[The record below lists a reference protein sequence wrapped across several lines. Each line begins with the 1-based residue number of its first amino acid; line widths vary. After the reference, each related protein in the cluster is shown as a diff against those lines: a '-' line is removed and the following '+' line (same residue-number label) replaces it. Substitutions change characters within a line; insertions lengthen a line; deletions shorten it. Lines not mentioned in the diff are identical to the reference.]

1 MDAGDSWRWGLL
13 ALCLILSAFFSASE
27 TAFSALP
34 KARLLHLQRT
44 GKPGAGRVS
53 KLIQRP
59 ERFLATVLL
68 TNNLVNTAAAAL
80 ATVLVVDIIG
90 DPSMSVLVSTVG
102 VTLILLIFCESLPKT
117 IAWHRSETVAFAM
130 SRPLFLVG
138 LILSPAVSIIQGI
151 TTLVR
156 RILGISSSTHHV
168 GEEEIRTL
176 IAAGAQ
182 TGTVEADEAELLE
195 KVFRF
200 GDRQM
205 REVMTPRPEIV
216 WLEKGATLSE
226 FLEIYQE
233 SSHTRF
239 PVYEGSKENVVGILS
254 VKDVLSGLS
263 SGQIT
268 PESDVTT
275 LLREAYIVPET
286 KSVSDT
292 FAEMRQGRHT
302 VALTFDEFGGI
313 AGLATTK
320 QLLAVIVGQVGDEGP
335 EPGETVTPLGDD
347 SYRVDAGVGISEIN
361 EELTLDLPEGD
372 YQTLAGFMLHQL
384 GRIPEIGDVVEYRDL
399 RITVKAMD
407 GVRIDEVELMRVPV
421 GAAPHSERRSGAER
435 SGDDR

>member
-44 GKPGAGRVS
+44 GRTGAGRVS
-53 KLIQRP
+53 ALIQRP

-68 TNNLVNTAAAAL
+68 SNNLVNTAAAAL
-80 ATVLVVDIIG
+80 ATVIVVDLIG
-90 DPSMSVLVSTVG
+90 NPSISVVVSTLG
-102 VTLILLIFCESLPKT
+102 VTLVLLIFCETLPKT
-117 IAWHRSETVAFAM
+117 IAWHRSEMVAFAV
-130 SRPLFLVG
+130 SRPLYVVG
-138 LILSPAVSIIQGI
+138 LALAPAVTVLQGI
-151 TTLVR
+151 TMVVKR
-156 RILGISSSTHHV
+156 AIGITDSSQHV

-200 GDRQM
+200 GDRQVL
-205 REVMTPRPEIV
+205 EVMTPRTEIV
-216 WLEKGATLSE
+216 WLQKGATLSE
-226 FLEIYQE
+226 FLEIYQT

-239 PVYEGSKENVVGILS
+239 PVFEGSKENVVGILS

-263 SGQIT
+263 AGQIS

-292 FAEMRQGRHT
+292 FAEMRQARHT

-320 QLLAVIVGQVGDEGP
+320 QLLEVIVGQVGDEGP
-335 EPGETVTPLGDD
+335 VPEETVTHLGGD
-347 SYRVDAGVGISEIN
+347 SYLVDAAVGISEIN
-361 EELTLDLPEGD
+361 EELGLDIPEGD
-372 YQTLAGFMLHQL
+372 YQTLAGFILAQL
-384 GRIPEIGDVVEYRDL
+384 GRIPENDDVVEYRDL
-399 RITVKAMD
+399 SITVKAMD
-407 GVRIDEVELMRVPV
+407 GVRIDEVELMRVPASTV
-421 GAAPHSERRSGAER
+421 AE
-435 SGDDR
+435 DAQ

>member
-44 GKPGAGRVS
+44 GRTGAGRVS
-53 KLIQRP
+53 GLIQRP

-68 TNNLVNTAAAAL
+68 SNNLVNTAAAAL
-80 ATVLVVDIIG
+80 FTVIVVDLIG
-90 DPSMSVLVSTVG
+90 NPSISVVVSTLG
-102 VTLILLIFCESLPKT
+102 VTLVLLIFCETLPKT
-117 IAWHRSETVAFAM
+117 IAWHRSEMVAFAV
-130 SRPLFLVG
+130 SRPLYVVG
-138 LILSPAVSIIQGI
+138 LALAPAVTVLQGI
-151 TTLVR
+151 TMVVKR
-156 RILGISSSTHHV
+156 AIGITDSSQHV
-168 GEEEIRTL
+168 GEDEIRTL

-205 REVMTPRPEIV
+205 LEVMTPRTEIV
-216 WLEKGATLSE
+216 WLQKGATLSE
-226 FLEIYQE
+226 FLEIYQT

-239 PVYEGSKENVVGILS
+239 PVFEGSKENVVGILS

-263 SGQIT
+263 AGQIS

-292 FAEMRQGRHT
+292 FAEMRQARHT

-320 QLLAVIVGQVGDEGP
+320 QLLEVIVGQVGDEGP
-335 EPGETVTPLGDD
+335 VPEETVTHLGGD
-347 SYRVDAGVGISEIN
+347 SYLVDAAVGISEIN
-361 EELTLDLPEGD
+361 EELGLDIPEGD
-372 YQTLAGFMLHQL
+372 YQTLAGFILAQL
-384 GRIPEIGDVVEYRDL
+384 GRIPENGDVVEYRDL
-399 RITVKAMD
+399 SITVKAMD
-407 GVRIDEVELMRVPV
+407 GVRIDEVELMRVPASTV
-421 GAAPHSERRSGAER
+421 AE
-435 SGDDR
+435 DAQ

>member
-34 KARLLHLQRT
+34 KARLLHLTKT
-44 GKPGAGRVS
+44 GRSGASRVS
-53 KLIQRP
+53 TLIQRP

-68 TNNLVNTAAAAL
+68 SNNLVNTAAAAL
-80 ATVLVVDIIG
+80 ATVLIVDIIG
-90 DPSMSVLVSTVG
+90 DPSMSVLVSTLG

-117 IAWHRSETVAFAM
+117 IAWHRSEMVAFAV
-130 SRPLFLVG
+130 SRPLYLVG
-138 LILSPAVSIIQGI
+138 ILLAPAVSLIQGF
-151 TTLVR
+151 TTAVSR
-156 RILGISSSTHHV
+156 ALGISSSTHHV

-182 TGTVEADEAELLE
+182 TGTVEAEEAELLE

-200 GDRQM
+200 GDRRM

-226 FLEIYQE
+226 FLKIYRE

-239 PVYEGSKENVVGILS
+239 PVYEGSKENVIGILS
-254 VKDVLSGLS
+254 VKDVLSRLS
-263 SGQIT
+263 SAEIK

-275 LLREAYIVPET
+275 LLRDAYIVPET

-320 QLLAVIVGQVGDEGP
+320 QLLEVIVGQVGDEGP
-335 EPGETVTPLGDD
+335 EPEEVVTHLGGN
-347 SYRVDAGVGISEIN
+347 SYRVDAAVGISEIN
-361 EELTLDLPEGD
+361 DELGLDIPEGD
-372 YQTLAGFMLHQL
+372 YQTLAGFILAQL
-384 GRIPEIGDVVEYRDL
+384 GRIPEISDVVEYRDL
-399 RITVKAMD
+399 RITVRAMD
-407 GVRIDEVELMRVPV
+407 GVRIDEVELMRVPA
-421 GAAPHSERRSGAER
+421 GAAAEGGR
-435 SGDDR
+435 

>member
-13 ALCLILSAFFSASE
+13 VLCLILSAFFSASE

-44 GKPGAGRVS
+44 ERSGASRVS
-53 KLIQRP
+53 ALIQRP

-68 TNNLVNTAAAAL
+68 SNNLVNTAAAAL
-80 ATVLVVDIIG
+80 ATVLIVEIIG
-90 DPSMSVLVSTVG
+90 DPSVSVLVSTIS
-102 VTLILLIFCESLPKT
+102 VTLMLLLFCETLPKT
-117 IAWHRSETVAFAM
+117 IAWHRSEKVAFAV
-130 SRPLFLVG
+130 SRPLYLVG
-138 LILSPAVSIIQGI
+138 FALSPAVSLLQGFTTLSSRALGI
-151 TTLVR
+151 T
-156 RILGISSSTHHV
+156 GSSQQM

-182 TGTVEADEAELLE
+182 TGTMEAEEAELLE

-226 FLEIYQE
+226 FLQIYHE
-233 SSHTRF
+233 NSHTRF
-239 PVYEGSKENVVGILS
+239 PVYEDSKENVVGILS

-275 LLREAYIVPET
+275 LLRDSYIIPET

-292 FAEMRQGRHT
+292 FAEMRQARHT

-320 QLLAVIVGQVGDEGP
+320 QLLEVIVGQVGDEGSEP
-335 EPGETVTPLGDD
+335 EETVTHLGGD
-347 SYRVDAGVGISEIN
+347 SYRVDAAVGISEIN
-361 EELTLDLPEGD
+361 EELTLDIPEGD

-384 GRIPEIGDVVEYRDL
+384 GRIPEIGDLVEYRDL

-407 GVRIDEVELMRVPV
+407 GVRIDEVELMRVSV
-421 GAAPHSERRSGAER
+421 VAASEDGR
-435 SGDDR
+435 

>member
-27 TAFSALP
+27 TAFAALP
-34 KARLLHLQRT
+34 KARLLHLTKT
-44 GKPGAGRVS
+44 GRSGASRVS
-53 KLIQRP
+53 NLIHRP

-68 TNNLVNTAAAAL
+68 SNNLVNTAAAAL
-80 ATVLVVDIIG
+80 ATVLIVEMIG
-90 DPSMSVLVSTVG
+90 NPTMSVLISTIG
-102 VTLILLIFCESLPKT
+102 VTLILLIFCETLPKT
-117 IAWHRSETVAFAM
+117 IAWHRSEMVAFAV
-130 SRPLFLVG
+130 SRPLSVVG
-138 LILSPAVSIIQGI
+138 QLLSPIVAVLQWFTTMVSRWLGI
-151 TTLVR
+151 TAA
-156 RILGISSSTHHV
+156 SQHV

-182 TGTVEADEAELLE
+182 TGTMEAEEAELLE

-216 WLEKGATLSE
+216 WLEKGSTLSQ
-226 FLEIYQE
+226 FLEIYRD

-239 PVYEGSKENVVGILS
+239 PVFEGSKENVVGILS

-263 SGQIT
+263 SGDIT

-320 QLLAVIVGQVGDEGP
+320 QLLEVIVGQVADEGYEP
-335 EPGETVTPLGDD
+335 EDAFTHLGGD
-347 SYRVDAGVGISEIN
+347 SYRVDAAVGISVIN
-361 EELTLDLPEGD
+361 EELEIEIPEGD
-372 YQTLAGFMLHQL
+372 YQTLAGFVLDQL
-384 GRIPEIGDVVEYRDL
+384 GRIPEKGDALEFRDL
-399 RITVKAMD
+399 TITITEMD
-407 GVRIDEVELMRVPV
+407 GPRIDEVELMRVPV
-421 GAAPHSERRSGAER
+421 GTASEDGR
-435 SGDDR
+435 

>member
-44 GKPGAGRVS
+44 GRTGAGRVS
-53 KLIQRP
+53 GLIQRP

-68 TNNLVNTAAAAL
+68 SNNLVNTAAAAL
-80 ATVLVVDIIG
+80 FTVIVVDLIG
-90 DPSMSVLVSTVG
+90 NPSISVLVSTIG
-102 VTLILLIFCESLPKT
+102 VTLVLLIFCETLPKT
-117 IAWHRSETVAFAM
+117 IAWHRSEMVAFAV
-130 SRPLFLVG
+130 SRPLYVVG
-138 LILSPAVSIIQGI
+138 LALAPAVTVLQGI
-151 TTLVR
+151 TTVAKR
-156 RILGISSSTHHV
+156 AIGITDSSQHV

-205 REVMTPRPEIV
+205 REVITPRPEIV

-226 FLEIYQE
+226 FLEIYQI

-239 PVYEGSKENVVGILS
+239 PVFEGSKENVIGILS

-263 SGQIT
+263 AGQISS
-268 PESDVTT
+268 ESDVTT

-292 FAEMRQGRHT
+292 FAEMRQARHT

-320 QLLAVIVGQVGDEGP
+320 QLLEVIVGQVGDEGP
-335 EPGETVTPLGDD
+335 APEETVTHLGGD
-347 SYRVDAGVGISEIN
+347 SYLVDAAVGISEIN
-361 EELTLDLPEGD
+361 EELGLDIPEGD
-372 YQTLAGFMLHQL
+372 YQTLAGFILAQL
-384 GRIPEIGDVVEYRDL
+384 GRIPENDDVVEYRDL
-399 RITVKAMD
+399 SITVKATD
-407 GVRIDEVELMRVPV
+407 GVRIDEVELMRVP
-421 GAAPHSERRSGAER
+421 AATVAE
-435 SGDDR
+435 DVQ

>member
-44 GKPGAGRVS
+44 GRTGAGRVS
-53 KLIQRP
+53 GLIQRP

-68 TNNLVNTAAAAL
+68 SNNLVNTAAAAL
-80 ATVLVVDIIG
+80 FTVIVVDLIG
-90 DPSMSVLVSTVG
+90 NPSISVLVSTIG
-102 VTLILLIFCESLPKT
+102 VTLVLLIFCETLPKT
-117 IAWHRSETVAFAM
+117 IAWHRSEMVAFAV
-130 SRPLFLVG
+130 SRPLYVVG
-138 LILSPAVSIIQGI
+138 LALAPAVTVLQGI
-151 TTLVR
+151 TTVAKR
-156 RILGISSSTHHV
+156 AIGITDSSQHV

-205 REVMTPRPEIV
+205 REVITPRPEIV

-226 FLEIYQE
+226 FLEIYQI

-239 PVYEGSKENVVGILS
+239 PVFEGSKENVIGILS

-263 SGQIT
+263 AGQISS
-268 PESDVTT
+268 ESDVTT

-292 FAEMRQGRHT
+292 FAEMRQARHT

-320 QLLAVIVGQVGDEGP
+320 QLLEVIVGQVGDEGP
-335 EPGETVTPLGDD
+335 VPEETVTHLGGD
-347 SYRVDAGVGISEIN
+347 SYLVDAAVGISEIN
-361 EELTLDLPEGD
+361 EELGLDIPEGD
-372 YQTLAGFMLHQL
+372 YQTLAGFILAQL
-384 GRIPEIGDVVEYRDL
+384 GRIPENDDVVEYRDL
-399 RITVKAMD
+399 SITVKAMD
-407 GVRIDEVELMRVPV
+407 GVRIDEVELMRVPAV
-421 GAAPHSERRSGAER
+421 TVAE
-435 SGDDR
+435 DVQ

>member
-1 MDAGDSWRWGLL
+1 MDAGDSWRWALL

-34 KARLLHLQRT
+34 KARLLHLTRT
-44 GKPGAGRVS
+44 GRTGAGRVS
-53 KLIQRP
+53 SLIQRP

-68 TNNLVNTAAAAL
+68 SNNLVNTAAAAL
-80 ATVLVVDIIG
+80 ATVIIVDIIG
-90 DPSMSVLVSTVG
+90 DPSISVLVSTAG
-102 VTLILLIFCESLPKT
+102 VTLVLLVFCESLPKT
-117 IAWHRSETVAFAM
+117 IAWHRSEKVAFAV
-130 SRPLFLVG
+130 SRPLYFVG
-138 LILSPAVSIIQGI
+138 LFLSPAVSVLQWF
-151 TTLVR
+151 TTLVSR
-156 RILGISSSTHHV
+156 ALGITGSSQHV
-168 GEEEIRTL
+168 GEAEIRTL

-182 TGTVEADEAELLE
+182 TGTMEAEEAELLE

-226 FLEIYQE
+226 FLEIYRE
-233 SSHTRF
+233 YSHTRF
-239 PVYEGSKENVVGILS
+239 PVYEGTKENVVGILS

-263 SGQIT
+263 SGHIT

-292 FAEMRQGRHT
+292 FAEMRQARHT

-320 QLLAVIVGQVGDEGP
+320 QLLEVIVGQVGDEGTEP
-335 EPGETVTPLGDD
+335 EKAVTHLGGD
-347 SYRVDAGVGISEIN
+347 SYRVDAAVGISEIN
-361 EELTLDLPEGD
+361 EELELDIPEGD
-372 YQTLAGFMLHQL
+372 YQTLAGFVLDRL
-384 GRIPEIGDVVEYRDL
+384 GRIPEIGDSLEFRGL
-399 RITVKAMD
+399 TITVTAMD
-407 GVRIDEVELMRVPV
+407 GPRIDEVELMRVPV
-421 GAAPHSERRSGAER
+421 GAAAKDGR
-435 SGDDR
+435 